1 MEADAV
7 DYGAD
12 LAAAVDRVLPGWVIR
27 SVQRFRADLDLEAST
42 AGEEARLEVGVR
54 MRRLL
59 ETDLDQQRSNPLA
72 ILRTATRY
80 PTQVLSAAGVPA
92 VVREPF
98 AVEAFPEDI
107 YNLSPAT
114 WSDIDPALP
123 EYGIAWSA
131 WKAHEFLRRRRA
143 EGKRV

>member
-1 MEADAV
+1 MQADSV

-12 LAAAVDRVLPGWVIR
+12 LAAAVDRVLPGWVVR
-27 SVQRFRADLDLEAST
+27 TVQRFRDDLDLEAEA
-42 AGEEARLEVGVR
+42 AGEEARSDVGVR
-54 MRRLL
+54 LRRML
-59 ETDLDQQRSNPLA
+59 ETDLDQQRSNPLS

-80 PTQVLSAAGVPA
+80 PTQVLLAAGVPR

-114 WSDIDPALP
+114 WSDIDPALQD
-123 EYGIAWSA
+123 YGIAWSA

-143 EGKRV
+143 EGKQA

>member
-1 MEADAV
+1 MEADSV
-7 DYGAD
+7 DYGTD
-12 LAAAVDRVLPGWVIR
+12 LAAAVDRVLPGWVVR
-27 SVQRFRADLDLEAST
+27 SVRRFRDDLDVEAAA
-42 AGEEARLEVGVR
+42 AGEEARLEIGAR

-72 ILRTATRY
+72 VLRTATRY
-80 PTQVLSAAGVPA
+80 PTQVLFAAGVPG
-92 VVREPF
+92 VMREPF
-98 AVEAFPEDI
+98 AVQAFPEDV

-123 EYGIAWSA
+123 DYGIAWSA

>member
-1 MEADAV
+1 MEADSV

-12 LAAAVDRVLPGWVIR
+12 LAAAVDRFLPGWVVR
-27 SVQRFRADLDLEAST
+27 SVRRFRDDLDLEAVA
-42 AGEEARLEVGVR
+42 AGEEARREVGVR
-54 MRRLL
+54 MRGLL

-80 PTQVLSAAGVPA
+80 PTEVLSAAGVPG

-114 WSDIDPALP
+114 WSDIDPALQDF
-123 EYGIAWSA
+123 GITWSA

-143 EGKRV
+143 EGKQV

>member
-1 MEADAV
+1 MEADSG

-12 LAAAVDRVLPGWVIR
+12 LAAAVDRLLPGWVLR
-27 SVQRFRADLDLEAST
+27 SVRRFRDDLDFEAAA
-42 AGEEARLEVGVR
+42 AGEEAGREIGAR

-80 PTQVLSAAGVPA
+80 PSRVLAAAGVPG

-143 EGKRV
+143 EGKPV

>member
-1 MEADAV
+1 MEADSV

-12 LAAAVDRVLPGWVIR
+12 LAAAVDRVLPGWVVR
-27 SVQRFRADLDLEAST
+27 SVQRFRTDLDRQAAA
-42 AGEEARLEVGVR
+42 AGEEARKEIGAR

-80 PTQVLSAAGVPA
+80 PTQVLAAAGVPG
-92 VVREPF
+92 VIREPF
-98 AVEAFPEDI
+98 AVEAFPQDI

-123 EYGIAWSA
+123 DYGIAWSA

>member
-1 MEADAV
+1 MGADSV
-7 DYGAD
+7 DYGAE
-12 LAAAVDRVLPGWVIR
+12 LAAAVDRVLPGWVVR
-27 SVQRFRADLDLEAST
+27 NVRRFRDDLDLEAT
-42 AGEEARLEVGVR
+42 AAGEEARREVGVR

-72 ILRTATRY
+72 ILRTAIRY
-80 PTQVLSAAGVPA
+80 PTQVLSAAGVPG

-114 WSDIDPALP
+114 WSDIDPVLP
-123 EYGIAWSA
+123 DYGIAWSA

-143 EGKRV
+143 EGKQV

>member
-1 MEADAV
+1 MEADSV

-12 LAAAVDRVLPGWVIR
+12 LAAAVDQMLPGWVVR
-27 SVQRFRADLDLEAST
+27 TVRRFRDDLDLAAAA
-42 AGEEARLEVGVR
+42 AGEEARRDVGAR
-54 MRRLL
+54 LRQLL

-72 ILRTATRY
+72 ILRTAIRY
-80 PTQVLSAAGVPA
+80 PTQVLAAAAVPG

-107 YNLSPAT
+107 YNVSPAT
-114 WSDIDPALP
+114 WSDIDPALQ
-123 EYGIAWSA
+123 EYGITWSA

-143 EGKRV
+143 EGKQV

>member
-1 MEADAV
+1 MEADSV
-7 DYGAD
+7 FGAD
-12 LAAAVDRVLPGWVIR
+12 LAAAVDRVLPGWVVR
-27 SVQRFRADLDLEAST
+27 SVRRFRTDLDLEAAA
-42 AGEEARLEVGVR
+42 AGEEARVDVGVR

-80 PTQVLSAAGVPA
+80 PTQILSAVGVPG

-98 AVEAFPEDI
+98 ATEAFPEDI

-114 WSDIDPALP
+114 WSDIDPALQD
-123 EYGIAWSA
+123 YGITWSA

>member
-1 MEADAV
+1 MEADSV

-12 LAAAVDRVLPGWVIR
+12 LAAAVDQMLPGWVVR
-27 SVQRFRADLDLEAST
+27 TVRRFRDDLDLAAAV
-42 AGEEARLEVGVR
+42 AGEEARRDIGARL
-54 MRRLL
+54 RRLL

-72 ILRTATRY
+72 ILRTATPY
-80 PTQVLSAAGVPA
+80 PTQVLAAAGVPG
-92 VVREPF
+92 VVRESF

-114 WSDIDPALP
+114 WSDIDPALQDF
-123 EYGIAWSA
+123 GITWSA

-143 EGKRV
+143 EGKQV

>member
-1 MEADAV
+1 MEADSV

-27 SVQRFRADLDLEAST
+27 SVQRFRTDLDLKAAA
-42 AGEEARLEVGVR
+42 AGEEARIDIGVR

-80 PTQVLSAAGVPA
+80 PTQVLSSAGVPG

-114 WSDIDPALP
+114 WSDIDPALQD
-123 EYGIAWSA
+123 YGIAWSA

>member
-1 MEADAV
+1 MGADPV

-12 LAAAVDRVLPGWVIR
+12 LAAAVDRVLPGWVVR
-27 SVQRFRADLDLEAST
+27 NVRRFRNDLDVEAAA
-42 AGEEARLEVGVR
+42 AGDEARREIGARL
-54 MRRLL
+54 RRLL

-80 PTQVLSAAGVPA
+80 PTQVLAAAGVLR

-114 WSDIDPALP
+114 WSDIDPALAD
-123 EYGIAWSA
+123 YGIAWSA

>member
-1 MEADAV
+1 MEADSV

-12 LAAAVDRVLPGWVIR
+12 LASAVDRVLPGWVAR
-27 SVQRFRADLDLEAST
+27 SVHRFRTDLDLESAA
-42 AGEEARLEVGVR
+42 AGEEARREIGAR

-80 PTQVLSAAGVPA
+80 PTRVLAEAGVPG

-114 WSDIDPALP
+114 WSDIDPALQD
-123 EYGIAWSA
+123 YGIAWSA

-143 EGKRV
+143 EGKKN